1 MSIDFFKTE
10 VKQLSSQECLN
21 GYALS
26 QLITKKDHLLKEP
39 LAVLDSPLGDKV
51 LFALVKLD
59 EDFAHAVLDLLGN
72 NPEELTLIK
81 VKDILS
87 HAISSWLSCAVKY
100 VTDYPSSYRECLNA
114 ALKYENV
121 AHLIIQKYKFDNTQ
135 LVYCI
140 EEWESCA
147 EKLIDHQSSEVRNA
161 IADNYS
167 SLAEQLVS
175 DGCANVRYTVAG
187 YFPHALELMDDAD
200 MFVRRNARRTL
211 KHIENRV
218 GAKK

>member
-1 MSIDFFKTE
+1 MSIELFKTE
-10 VKQLSSQECLN
+10 VKQLPRHESIT

-26 QLITKKDHLLKEP
+26 QLITKKDQLLQEP
-39 LAVLDSPLGDKV
+39 LSVLDNPLGDKV
-51 LFALVKLD
+51 LFGLLKLD

-72 NPEELTLIK
+72 NPQELPLIK

-87 HAISSWLSCAVKY
+87 HAISSWVSCAIKY
-100 VTDYPSSYRECLNA
+100 VTDSPSSYRECLNA

-121 AHLIIQKYKFDNTQ
+121 AHLIIQKYKLDNTQ

-167 SLAEQLVS
+167 SLAKKLLS

-218 GAKK
+218 GVKK